1 MLRRLESAGAL
12 GRVLDGE
19 GAARLA
25 RRALGWAAL
34 AGAMFMLCRAGVGSG
49 AAGLAPF
56 AMAFFSA
63 ALMTGRATGALLA
76 GCLAGAVNG
85 PIQTWDVRL
94 PIGAAL
100 VLGGSIAWDFARPAV
115 ARWLAAEGGRR
126 LPALFTGRRVSRTL
140 APNRLAR
147 SPNDG
152 AVCSALAGAG
162 VLLPGLA
169 LLGEALTVPSALEVT
184 AASVAAVAAAPFLR
198 AALSGPPLKMNADRR
213 AGWWLLLGFGGMGLA
228 RLSPAA
234 AAWASGTL
242 TFMMYPNGALAGAAF
257 GGALA
262 VAAGDVR
269 LLALVA
275 AGGATAQLCARWS
288 KTARTGASCGAML
301 AAGIYLNLSPAML
314 AGALLPGVTLLPMPE
329 EWARFFLLLSRS
341 EDPARREAAV
351 RREASGRVLALA
363 AALGEIAESE
373 MLDYARRAM
382 EALAGEL
389 RRPLRR
395 GRPRLRVERAAACES
410 RAAGE
415 VSGDCH
421 LICGVGGG
429 RLLAMISD
437 GMGSGYPA
445 ARESATA
452 ARLVGRLL
460 RAGAPLEL
468 ALKAANALL
477 LDRFGEDMFATAD
490 AAVIDFVT
498 GEAAFGKLAA
508 GPTLILRGGEVLRV
522 PGGGLPLGIVS
533 GVEPGM
539 ARIRLCPGDTVVMA
553 SDGVFDVLGT
563 EGVEARLLACE
574 GLPPEQV
581 AEALLRAADLAGATD
596 DRTAVCLQIR

>member
-34 AGAMFMLCRAGVGSG
+34 AGAMFLLCRAGIGGG

-56 AMAFFSA
+56 AMAFLSA

-85 PIQTWDVRL
+85 PIQTWNLRL

-126 LPALFTGRRVSRTL
+126 LPGLFTGRRTSRTL

-198 AALSGPPLKMNADRR
+198 AALSGPPLEMNADKR

-301 AAGIYLNLSPAML
+301 AAGIYLNLSPALL

-395 GRPRLRVERAAACES
+395 GRPRLRVERAAA
-410 RAAGE
+410 GE

-429 RLLAMISD
+429 RLLALISD

-452 ARLVGRLL
+452 ARLV
-460 RAGAPLEL
+460 GAPLEL

-490 AAVIDFVT
+490 AAVIDAHT

-508 GPTLILRGGEVLRV
+508 CPTLILRGGEVLRV

-539 ARIRLCPGDTVVMA
+539 ARLRLCPGDTVVMA

-563 EGVEARLLACE
+563 EGVEARLLECA